1 MNWDEIKGS
10 WKEMRGRVREQWG
23 KLTDDDVDIIAGRRD
38 RLVGLIQQ
46 RYGTL
51 KEDADAQVTAF
62 ERRLGRDAQSGQFVT
77 WPLVGIFLLVAI
89 AALKIGSTFVLPIV
103 VSVLFT
109 FLLGPPVRWLKKR
122 RIPEA
127 IGAGVLVF
135 GTVIVLCGAM
145 YFLSDPA
152 AEWIERAPKTMV
164 QVERKLR
171 RVFRPLASIQETASK
186 VEEAT
191 TPTSER

>member
-1 MNWDEIKGS
+1 MS
-10 WKEMRGRVREQWG
+10 
-23 KLTDDDVDIIAGRRD
+23 
-38 RLVGLIQQ
+38 
-46 RYGTL
+46 
-51 KEDADAQVTAF
+51 
-62 ERRLGRDAQSGQFVT
+62 
-77 WPLVGIFLLVAI
+77 WPLIGIFLLVAI

-135 GTVIVLCGAM
+135 GTVIVLCGGM

-152 AEWIERAPKTMV
+152 AEWIERAPKTMSRINSTA
-164 QVERKLR
+164 ENLD
-171 RVFRPLASIQETASK
+171 PLAWASAAWCTAVQEAFESSTPAHTGHRSKGIPSHSMAFMGLASRGQCR
-186 VEEAT
+186 T
-191 TPTSER
+191 TPLRSLTVLPQ

>member
-62 ERRLGRDAQSGQFVT
+62 ERRLAEYCGVSRV
-77 WPLVGIFLLVAI
+77 VALNSWTNEQLR
-89 AALKIGSTFVLPIV
+89 LKIGSTSAAPDCRSQCFSP
-103 VSVLFT
+103 SCSA
-109 FLLGPPVRWLKKR
+109 R
-122 RIPEA
+122 RSLAEEAPHPRA
-127 IGAGVLVF
+127 IGAGVLCSV
-135 GTVIVLCGAM
+135 
-145 YFLSDPA
+145 
-152 AEWIERAPKTMV
+152 R
-164 QVERKLR
+164 
-171 RVFRPLASIQETASK
+171 
-186 VEEAT
+186 
-191 TPTSER
+191 